1 MAQLTNNQY
10 FLLIPDIKLFPEIKP
25 ETILMLEQV
34 MNALIL
40 TNKSNIQHGI
50 NSVIALERYCQDLL
64 KESYLMALAKIKP
77 LLEESNLH
85 VAQGEEV
92 RGMYPKYH
100 KSKYYQDIGKQAAI
114 NTEFALEKK
123 ISYNGKKITWENTYI
138 DWVNQIINEDREAVI
153 HNSAD
158 EFLYY
163 TLVPKTLD
171 PYVETREI
179 ILNETKKYADQYRK
193 QLESQQDQFQ

>member
-1 MAQLTNNQY
+1 MTQIRNTQY

-25 ETILMLEQV
+25 STIPMLEQV

-40 TNKSNIQHGI
+40 TNKANLQHGI
-50 NSVIALERYCQDLL
+50 SSVITLESYCKDLL
-64 KESYLMALAKIKP
+64 KDSYLAALDKIKP
-77 LLEESNLH
+77 ILKGSNIH

-92 RGMYPKYH
+92 REMYPIYH
-100 KSKYYQDIGKQAAI
+100 KNKYYWDIGKQTAV

-138 DWVNQIINEDREAVI
+138 DWVNQIIAEDREAVT

-158 EFLYY
+158 EFLFY
-163 TLVPKTLD
+163 TLAPKTLES
-171 PYVETREI
+171 YVETRDI
-179 ILNETKKYADQYRK
+179 ILNETEKYADEYRK
-193 QLESQQDQFQ
+193 QIQLQQAKAQ